1 MISTDS
7 QIALWLVSS
16 LFWIGVTLFPLGLL
30 LVLVP
35 QKAMRL
41 TNFLNQWISTQAFFE
56 AINKPRYLE
65 RVFYRHHYLLGI
77 VIVLLSA
84 LSIYM
89 LVFYSGVETTAS
101 YLLQLAHSEFERW
114 LFVNLYYILVFVM
127 IISLLVGGIIIAR
140 PSALK
145 KLEAWGNRWI
155 TTEEKLRPLDEM
167 HDLPPNILSEK
178 PRLFGLF
185 VLLGATYIMY
195 MTIDLVL

>member
-16 LFWIGVTLFPLGLL
+16 LFWIGVTLIPLGLL

-56 AINKPRYLE
+56 AINKPRYQE
-65 RVFYRHHYLLGI
+65 RLFYRHHYLLGL

-89 LVFYSGVETTAS
+89 LVFYSGMETTAS
-101 YLLQLAHSEFERW
+101 YFLQLAHSEFERW
-114 LFVNLYYILVFVM
+114 LFVNLYYMLVFLMV
-127 IISLLVGGIIIAR
+127 ISLLIGGIIIAR

-145 KLEAWGNRWI
+145 KLEAAARAAAASTGSDRGGSPQ
-155 TTEEKLRPLDEM
+155 R
-167 HDLPPNILSEK
+167 
-178 PRLFGLF
+178 
-185 VLLGATYIMY
+185 
-195 MTIDLVL
+195 